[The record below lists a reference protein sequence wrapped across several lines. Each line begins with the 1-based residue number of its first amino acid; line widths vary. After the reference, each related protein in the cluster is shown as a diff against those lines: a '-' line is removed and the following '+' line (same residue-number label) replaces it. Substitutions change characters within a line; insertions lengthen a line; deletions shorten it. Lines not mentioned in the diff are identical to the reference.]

1 MPHKELKQIINS
13 KRKIN
18 KENKFTHFTV
28 LHRNHSTKVKKTTKT
43 LIYYQCYQGHRI
55 IDCVK
60 FKQKTA
66 IERKNFIN
74 EQKLCLNCLS
84 KAHMLRECQLEFRC
98 RLDGCRQKHH
108 TLTHKEPLDDQNGNS
123 DNRKQSPT
131 QNNIPTD
138 GNVNS
143 FSKSNLRGPFLHVL
157 PVHVTDKN
165 REKF

>member
-1 MPHKELKQIINS
+1 MCNEFYKVTCNLDILDGDAYLLFLEKWLEKRLKIFFNPIANIIAAQGTKTDNQHQ
-13 KRKIN
+13 KKD
-18 KENKFTHFTV
+18 KENKSTHFPV
-28 LHRNHSTKVKKTTKT
+28 LHHNHPTKIKKTTKT

-108 TLTHKEPLDDQNGNS
+108 TLTHKEP
-123 DNRKQSPT
+123 
-131 QNNIPTD
+131 
-138 GNVNS
+138 
-143 FSKSNLRGPFLHVL
+143 
-157 PVHVTDKN
+157 
-165 REKF
+165 

>member
-1 MPHKELKQIINS
+1 
-13 KRKIN
+13 
-18 KENKFTHFTV
+18 
-28 LHRNHSTKVKKTTKT
+28 
-43 LIYYQCYQGHRI
+43 
-55 IDCVK
+55 
-60 FKQKTA
+60 
-66 IERKNFIN
+66 
-74 EQKLCLNCLS
+74 
-84 KAHMLRECQLEFRC
+84 MLRKCQLEFRC

-108 TLTHKEPLDDQNGNS
+108 TLTHKEPLDNQNGNS

-165 REKF
+165 RERFKVNVLSDSCPDSRLISKTLAHKLNLLEKHHHLNLTNVLNHKSTFISKLVSFSICSDIHPEKVQIQNTWVVEHLSFPKHLN